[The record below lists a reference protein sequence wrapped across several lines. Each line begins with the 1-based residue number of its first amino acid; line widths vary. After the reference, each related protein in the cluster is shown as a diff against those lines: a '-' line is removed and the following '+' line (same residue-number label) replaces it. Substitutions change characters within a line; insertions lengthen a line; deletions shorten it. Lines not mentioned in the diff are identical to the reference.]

1 MTARMRAAARLV
13 MALGGL
19 YAVACAL
26 GFGLLVVAFKLGV
39 LAQLDILFYRGLVL
53 IALSFLVT
61 FGLLALALWR
71 LGTAQV
77 GARDAF
83 AAAVLSLSINLGFL
97 IVVPVTVD
105 RSISI
110 FVLGQMAAQPGR
122 VFTADGM
129 SDLFTKVYVG
139 DDRQIARRL
148 REQAVSGT
156 VQRDGD
162 GYRISARG
170 RFVIATARIVADLFD
185 SHAGILAPDA
195 AALPPASDALQ
206 KGPSASHDRSGTRV
220 SSQ

>member
-1 MTARMRAAARLV
+1 MTGRMPAAAKLV
-13 MALGGL
+13 LALGSL
-19 YAVACAL
+19 YVIACAL
-26 GFGLLVVAFKLGV
+26 GFGLLVFAFKIGV

-61 FGLLALALWR
+61 FGLLALVLRHLHA
-71 LGTAQV
+71 TQV

-83 AAAVLSLSINLGFL
+83 AAAVLSFSLNLGFL

-110 FVLGQMAAQPGR
+110 FVLGQMAAQPDR
-122 VFTADGM
+122 SFTPDGM
-129 SDLFTKVYVG
+129 SDLFARVYVG

-156 VQRDGD
+156 VERDGD

-170 RFVIATARIVADLFD
+170 RFVIATARVIAQLFD
-185 SHAGILAPDA
+185 SHAGILP
-195 AALPPASDALQ
+195 
-206 KGPSASHDRSGTRV
+206 SGTAGKPVASQAPHAMSNASANGADARV
-220 SSQ
+220 SSR

>member
-1 MTARMRAAARLV
+1 MTARVRAAARLV
-13 MALGGL
+13 LALGAL
-19 YAVACAL
+19 YIVACAL
-26 GFGLLVVAFKLGV
+26 GFGLMVLAFKSGIFGR
-39 LAQLDILFYRGLVL
+39 LDILFYRGLAL

-61 FGLLALALWR
+61 FGCLGFALRRVRA
-71 LGTAQV
+71 GQV
-77 GARDAF
+77 GPRDAF
-83 AAAVLSLSINLGFL
+83 AAAVLSLSLNLGFL

-110 FVLGQMAAQPGR
+110 FILGQMAAQPDR

-129 SDLFTKVYVG
+129 SELFTKVYVG

-170 RFVIATARIVADLFD
+170 RFVIATARIVAYLFD
-185 SHAGILAPDA
+185 SRAGILAPELSGTTA
-195 AALPPASDALQ
+195 PRSASD
-206 KGPSASHDRSGTRV
+206 DRSGTRV
-220 SSQ
+220 SAK

>member
-1 MTARMRAAARLV
+1 MTTRTHAALRLV
-13 MALGGL
+13 FALASL
-19 YAVACAL
+19 YVVACAL
-26 GFGLLVVAFKLGV
+26 GSGLLLLGFKAGI

-53 IALSFLVT
+53 IALSFLAT
-61 FGLLALALWR
+61 FGLLAFVLRQLH
-71 LGTAQV
+71 TAPV

-83 AAAVLSLSINLGFL
+83 AAAVLSLSLNLAFL

-110 FVLGQMAAQPGR
+110 FVLGQMAAEPDR
-122 VFTADGM
+122 IFTADGM

-156 VQRDGD
+156 VQREGN
-162 GYRISARG
+162 GYRISPRG
-170 RFVIATARIVADLFD
+170 RFVIAAARIVAKLFD
-185 SHAGILAPDA
+185 SHAGILAPTTIDTP
-195 AALPPASDALQ
+195 ALVKAPPPGSSASDDTA
-206 KGPSASHDRSGTRV
+206 DTRI